1 MRRSGVGG
9 PTPQICN
16 LPLARSRAIIG
27 SVTIERAG
35 VLIIHGDRLAL
46 IERQRHGRRYWVIP
60 GGRVESGEAVDEAAL
75 REAEEELGVPVD
87 LGALRVR
94 VDHREE
100 DGSIQRQWY
109 FDATVRADDIR
120 VVGPETKNET
130 RGTYRA
136 VWIRLDELNVE
147 AIQPRVVATL
157 ITRNCGVWPDVLI
170 DIDES

>member
-1 MRRSGVGG
+1 M
-9 PTPQICN
+9 
-16 LPLARSRAIIG
+16 
-27 SVTIERAG
+27 TIERAG

-46 IERQRHGRRYWVIP
+46 IERLRHGRRYWVIP
-60 GGRVESGEAVDEAAL
+60 GGGVEPGEAVDEAAL

-87 LGALRVR
+87 LGALRVC

-109 FDATVRADDIR
+109 FDATVRADEIR
-120 VVGPETKNET
+120 VVGPETKSAN

-147 AIQPRVVATL
+147 AIHPKAVALL
-157 ITRNCGVWPDVLI
+157 IARNHGVWPDALVNN
-170 DIDES
+170 DEN